1 MTSRKERKPASGKG
15 QAGKGDSGADPK
27 GDTPVRGPGATGRE
41 VSPLRRD
48 TPREVRAIDSA
59 WEEGSPLPAPVR
71 PRRPSGSHAAVPE
84 TPRLPASRRHTLR
97 DLPAVGGGEAKPGS
111 EPGRAEATREPPGLV
126 ASAEAVT
133 RGALARVRGLETLEP
148 AYDAWLEV
156 RRAYGAAR
164 ARFQEER
171 ERLEQQGS
179 FLVGAVRAASQ
190 ERAASGEPVAAAE
203 PALTSVDAPMRDFLR
218 QAEEKLARAR
228 EVLAKDEAES
238 EARYQAAFEEIR
250 ATVKDRVRRYLAG
263 SPPRLRLLLRK
274 VGATR
279 AILHVERV
287 GGDAPVLLLY
297 LFTGRIPTRHGF
309 LFDDSTEDVALP
321 PAPLY
326 PEEGV
331 APGEVRPEASVLV
344 ARVRVPGEVLPVK
357 GFLPVFV
364 PRPEGGD
371 DFFRLLQRGPVMEVE
386 VAEGPGFRGVL
397 TREESER
404 FAGHLLRLKLEG
416 RLELEV
422 EAG

>member
-1 MTSRKERKPASGKG
+1 M
-15 QAGKGDSGADPK
+15 
-27 GDTPVRGPGATGRE
+27 
-41 VSPLRRD
+41 
-48 TPREVRAIDSA
+48 
-59 WEEGSPLPAPVR
+59 
-71 PRRPSGSHAAVPE
+71 
-84 TPRLPASRRHTLR
+84 
-97 DLPAVGGGEAKPGS
+97 
-111 EPGRAEATREPPGLV
+111 
-126 ASAEAVT
+126 SAEAVT
-133 RGALARVRGLETLEP
+133 RGALARVRSLETLEP
-148 AYDAWLEV
+148 AYDAWLEL
-156 RRAYGAAR
+156 RRAYGAAQ

-190 ERAASGEPVAAAE
+190 ERAASVDAAPAAE
-203 PALTSVDAPMRDFLR
+203 PALAPVDGPMRDFLR
-218 QAEEKLARAR
+218 QAEEKLTRAR
-228 EVLAKDEAES
+228 EALAQDEAES

-279 AILHVERV
+279 SILHVERV

-297 LFTGRIPTRHGF
+297 LFAGRIPSRHGF
-309 LFDDSTEDVALP
+309 LFDDSTEDVALA

-331 APGEVRPEASVLV
+331 APGEVRPEAPALV
-344 ARVRVPGEVLPVK
+344 ARVRAPGEVLPVK

-364 PRPEGGD
+364 PRPEGGE

>member
-1 MTSRKERKPASGKG
+1 MTSRKERKPAGGK
-15 QAGKGDSGADPK
+15 
-27 GDTPVRGPGATGRE
+27 
-41 VSPLRRD
+41 LRRVS
-48 TPREVRAIDSA
+48 TRE
-59 WEEGSPLPAPVR
+59 EEA
-71 PRRPSGSHAAVPE
+71 
-84 TPRLPASRRHTLR
+84 
-97 DLPAVGGGEAKPGS
+97 
-111 EPGRAEATREPPGLV
+111 REPPRPD
-126 ASAEAVT
+126 ASGEAVT

-148 AYDAWLEV
+148 AYEAWLES
-156 RRAYGAAR
+156 RLAHGAAR
-164 ARFQEER
+164 LRFQQER

-190 ERAASGEPVAAAE
+190 ERAGSAPAAE
-203 PALTSVDAPMRDFLR
+203 SALASADEPMRDFLR
-218 QAEEKLARAR
+218 EAEEKLARAR
-228 EVLAKDEAES
+228 EMLAKDEADS
-238 EARYQAAFEEIR
+238 EERYQAAFEEIR
-250 ATVKDRVRRYLAG
+250 STVQDRVRRYLAS

-287 GGDAPVLLLY
+287 SGDAPVLLLY
-297 LFTGRIPTRHGF
+297 LFAGRIPSRYGF
-309 LFDDSTEDVALP
+309 LFDDSTEDVSLP

-331 APGEVRPEASVLV
+331 APGEVRPEASALV
-344 ARVRVPGEVLPVK
+344 ARVRAPGEVLPVK

-364 PRPEGGD
+364 PRLEGGE

-386 VAEGPGFRGVL
+386 VAEGPGFRSVL

>member
-1 MTSRKERKPASGKG
+1 MA
-15 QAGKGDSGADPK
+15 
-27 GDTPVRGPGATGRE
+27 
-41 VSPLRRD
+41 
-48 TPREVRAIDSA
+48 AIDGA

-71 PRRPSGSHAAVPE
+71 PRRPAAQEPGHVSSQRRD
-84 TPRLPASRRHTLR
+84 TPR
-97 DLPAVGGGEAKPGS
+97 DLPAVGGVGEVPVARAGSVPGA
-111 EPGRAEATREPPGLV
+111 PG

-133 RGALARVRGLETLEP
+133 RGALARVRDLETLEP
-148 AYDAWLEV
+148 AYEAWLEL
-156 RRAYGAAR
+156 RQAYAAAR

-171 ERLEQQGS
+171 ERLDQQGS

-190 ERAASGEPVAAAE
+190 ERAASVEPSPAVE

-228 EVLAKDEAES
+228 EALAEEEAES
-238 EARYQAAFEEIR
+238 EARFQAAFEEIR
-250 ATVKDRVRRYLAG
+250 STVKDRVRRYLAG

-287 GGDAPVLLLY
+287 GGDAPLLLLY
-297 LFTGRIPTRHGF
+297 LFAGRIPSRHGF

-331 APGEVRPEASVLV
+331 VPAEVRPEAPALV
-344 ARVRVPGEVLPVK
+344 ARVRAPGEVLPVK
-357 GFLPVFV
+357 GFLPIFV
-364 PRPEGGD
+364 PRPEGGE

-416 RLELEV
+416 KLELEV

>member
-1 MTSRKERKPASGKG
+1 VGGVAEKPVER
-15 QAGKGDSGADPK
+15 
-27 GDTPVRGPGATGRE
+27 TG
-41 VSPLRRD
+41 S
-48 TPREVRAIDSA
+48 
-59 WEEGSPLPAPVR
+59 
-71 PRRPSGSHAAVPE
+71 VPE
-84 TPRLPASRRHTLR
+84 GA
-97 DLPAVGGGEAKPGS
+97 
-111 EPGRAEATREPPGLV
+111 V

-148 AYDAWLEV
+148 AYDAWLELRV
-156 RRAYGAAR
+156 AYAAAR
-164 ARFQEER
+164 VRFQEER

-179 FLVGAVRAASQ
+179 FLVGAVRAANQ
-190 ERAASGEPVAAAE
+190 ERAASVEPAPAAE

-228 EVLAKDEAES
+228 EVLAKDEADS

-250 ATVKDRVRRYLAG
+250 STVKDRVRRYLAG

-274 VGATR
+274 VGSTR

-297 LFTGRIPTRHGF
+297 LFAGRIPSRYGF
-309 LFDDSTEDVALP
+309 LFDDSTEDVSLP

-326 PEEGV
+326 PDEGV
-331 APGEVRPEASVLV
+331 VLGEVRPEAPALV
-344 ARVRVPGEVLPVK
+344 ARVRAPGDVLPVK

-364 PRPEGGD
+364 PRPEGGED
-371 DFFRLLQRGPVMEVE
+371 CFRLLQRGPVMEVE

>member
-1 MTSRKERKPASGKG
+1 MTSRKERKPSGG
-15 QAGKGDSGADPK
+15 RGRAGKGPARGGGASKREDS
-27 GDTPVRGPGATGRE
+27 
-41 VSPLRRD
+41 SRRD
-48 TPREVRAIDSA
+48 TPQELPAIDEA
-59 WEEGSPLPAPVR
+59 WVEESPLPAPVR
-71 PRRPSGSHAAVPE
+71 SHRPGRP
-84 TPRLPASRRHTLR
+84 TPRAM
-97 DLPAVGGGEAKPGS
+97 PAVGAGEEKTLARTDTVPAR
-111 EPGRAEATREPPGLV
+111 PEAPREPLPPGV
-126 ASAEAVT
+126 AAESVI

-148 AYDAWLEV
+148 AYDAWLEL
-156 RRAYGAAR
+156 RLAYGAAR
-164 ARFQEER
+164 LRFQEEH

-190 ERAASGEPVAAAE
+190 ERAASAGTAPAE
-203 PALTSVDAPMRDFLR
+203 ESALGPADAPMRDFLR

-228 EVLAKDEAES
+228 EALAKDEAES
-238 EARYQAAFEEIR
+238 EARYRAAFEELR
-250 ATVKDRVRRYLAG
+250 ATIRDRVRRYLAA

-279 AILHVERV
+279 AVLHVERV
-287 GGDAPVLLLY
+287 SGDAPLLLLY
-297 LFTGRIPTRHGF
+297 LFAERIPSRYGF

-331 APGEVRPEASVLV
+331 APGEVRPEAPALV
-344 ARVRVPGEVLPVK
+344 ARVRMPGEVLPVK

-364 PRPEGGD
+364 PRPEGGE

-386 VAEGPGFRGVL
+386 VAEGPGFRGIL

>member
-15 QAGKGDSGADPK
+15 RAGKAPARGGGAPK
-27 GDTPVRGPGATGRE
+27 RQE
-41 VSPLRRD
+41 SPRRRD
-48 TPREVRAIDSA
+48 TPRELPAIDEA
-59 WEEGSPLPAPVR
+59 WVEESPLPAPVR
-71 PRRPSGSHAAVPE
+71 SHRPAARIPE
-84 TPRLPASRRHTLR
+84 GRLASLRRHTPEAM
-97 DLPAVGGGEAKPGS
+97 PAVGAKEEKPLARPGTVSEARP
-111 EPGRAEATREPPGLV
+111 EAPREPPPPG
-126 ASAEAVT
+126 ASAESVI
-133 RGALARVRGLETLEP
+133 RGALARVRSLETLEP
-148 AYDAWLEV
+148 AYDAWLEL
-156 RRAYGAAR
+156 RLAHGAAR
-164 ARFQEER
+164 LRFQEEH

-190 ERAASGEPVAAAE
+190 ERASAGAAPAAE
-203 PALTSVDAPMRDFLR
+203 STLAPADAPMRDFLR

-228 EVLAKDEAES
+228 EVLAKEEAES
-238 EARYQAAFEEIR
+238 ESRFRAAFEELR
-250 ATVKDRVRRYLAG
+250 TTLRDRVRRYLAA
-263 SPPRLRLLLRK
+263 SPPSLRLLLRK

-279 AILHVERV
+279 AVLHVERV
-287 GGDAPVLLLY
+287 SGDAPLLLLY
-297 LFTGRIPTRHGF
+297 LFAERIPSRHGF
-309 LFDDSTEDVALP
+309 LFDDSTEDVSLP

-331 APGEVRPEASVLV
+331 APGEVRPEAQALV
-344 ARVRVPGEVLPVK
+344 ERVRLPGEVLPLK

-364 PRPEGGD
+364 PRPGGGE

-386 VAEGPGFRGVL
+386 VAEGPGFRGIL

>member
-1 MTSRKERKPASGKG
+1 M
-15 QAGKGDSGADPK
+15 
-27 GDTPVRGPGATGRE
+27 
-41 VSPLRRD
+41 
-48 TPREVRAIDSA
+48 
-59 WEEGSPLPAPVR
+59 
-71 PRRPSGSHAAVPE
+71 
-84 TPRLPASRRHTLR
+84 
-97 DLPAVGGGEAKPGS
+97 
-111 EPGRAEATREPPGLV
+111 
-126 ASAEAVT
+126 T
-133 RGALARVRGLETLEP
+133 RGVLVRVRSLETLES
-148 AYDAWLEV
+148 AYEAWVEL
-156 RRAYGAAR
+156 RLAHGSAR
-164 ARFQEER
+164 LRFQEEH

-190 ERAASGEPVAAAE
+190 ERAASAGTAPAAE
-203 PALTSVDAPMRDFLR
+203 SALASADGPMRDFLR

-228 EVLAKDEAES
+228 EALAKDESES
-238 EARYQAAFEEIR
+238 EAHYRAAFEEIR
-250 ATVKDRVRRYLAG
+250 TTLQDRARRYLAA

-279 AILHVERV
+279 AVLHVERV
-287 GGDAPVLLLY
+287 SGDVPVLLLY
-297 LFTGRIPTRHGF
+297 LFAGRIPSRYGF
-309 LFDDSTEDVALP
+309 LFDDTTEDVSLP

-331 APGEVRPEASVLV
+331 APGEVRPEAPALV
-344 ARVRVPGEVLPVK
+344 ARVRAPGEVLPVK

-364 PRPEGGD
+364 PRPEGGE

-386 VAEGPGFRGVL
+386 VAEGPDFRGIL

>member
-15 QAGKGDSGADPK
+15 RVGKGASGADPK
-27 GDTPVRGPGATGRE
+27 GSAPARGRAVPTRE
-41 VSPLRRD
+41 DSPLRRV
-48 TPREVRAIDSA
+48 TPMEVPAVDEA
-59 WEEGSPLPAPVR
+59 WDEGSPLPAPVR
-71 PRRPSGSHAAVPE
+71 PRRPGREVAHEDSSTGTPAWRVP
-84 TPRLPASRRHTLR
+84 SRRRDTPH
-97 DLPAVGGGEAKPGS
+97 DLPAVGGGAERTGPP
-111 EPGRAEATREPPGLV
+111 PGRAPEGPV

-133 RGALARVRGLETLEP
+133 RGALARVRSLETLEP
-148 AYDAWLEV
+148 AYDAWHEL
-156 RRAYGAAR
+156 RRAYAAAR
-164 ARFQEER
+164 SRFQEEL

-190 ERAASGEPVAAAE
+190 ERAASAE
-203 PALTSVDAPMRDFLR
+203 PAPTVEPALAPVDAPMREFLR
-218 QAEEKLARAR
+218 QAEEKLTRAR
-228 EVLAKDEAES
+228 EALAKDEAES
-238 EARYQAAFEEIR
+238 EARYQEAFEEIR
-250 ATVKDRVRRYLAG
+250 ATVQDRVRRYLAG

-279 AILHVERV
+279 VILHVERV
-287 GGDAPVLLLY
+287 SGDAPLLLLY
-297 LFTGRIPTRHGF
+297 LFAGRIPSRHGF

-331 APGEVRPEASVLV
+331 VPAEVRPEAPALV
-344 ARVRVPGEVLPVK
+344 ARVRAPGEVLPVK

-364 PRPEGGD
+364 PRPEGGE

-386 VAEGPGFRGVL
+386 VAEGLGFRGVL

-416 RLELEV
+416 KLELEV

>member
-1 MTSRKERKPASGKG
+1 MTSRKERKPAGGKG
-15 QAGKGDSGADPK
+15 RAGKRASEVEPKADAPARGADVP
-27 GDTPVRGPGATGRE
+27 RRE
-41 VSPLRRD
+41 DSPLRRV
-48 TPREVRAIDSA
+48 TPREMPAVDGS
-59 WEEGSPLPAPVR
+59 WEDGSPLPAPVR
-71 PRRPSGSHAAVPE
+71 TRRQGQEVTREAPTGTPAWRVPAPRRD
-84 TPRLPASRRHTLR
+84 TPR
-97 DLPAVGGGEAKPGS
+97 DLPAVGGVGET
-111 EPGRAEATREPPGLV
+111 AEARTGPAPEGPG
-126 ASAEAVT
+126 ASAEAAT

-148 AYDAWLEV
+148 AYDAWLEL
-156 RRAYGAAR
+156 RRAYAASH

-190 ERAASGEPVAAAE
+190 ERAASAEPAPAAE
-203 PALTSVDAPMRDFLR
+203 PALAPVDAPMRDFLR
-218 QAEEKLARAR
+218 QAEEKLTRAR
-228 EVLAKDEAES
+228 ETLAKDEAES

-250 ATVKDRVRRYLAG
+250 STLRDRVRRYLAG

-279 AILHVERV
+279 AILHLERV
-287 GGDAPVLLLY
+287 SGDAPVLLLY
-297 LFTGRIPTRHGF
+297 LFAGRIPSRHGF
-309 LFDDSTEDVALP
+309 LFDDSTEDVSLS
-321 PAPLY
+321 PAPFY

-331 APGEVRPEASVLV
+331 VPGEVRPEAPALV
-344 ARVRVPGEVLPVK
+344 ARVLAPGEVLPVK

-364 PRPEGGD
+364 PRPEGGE

-416 RLELEV
+416 KLELEV

>member
-1 MTSRKERKPASGKG
+1 MTSRKGRKPASGKG
-15 QAGKGDSGADPK
+15 RVGKGASGKDPK
-27 GDTPVRGPGATGRE
+27 VEASVRGRDVVRRE
-41 VSPLRRD
+41 DSPLRRA
-48 TPREVRAIDSA
+48 TPRELPAIDGA
-59 WEEGSPLPAPVR
+59 WDEGSPLPAPVR
-71 PRRPSGSHAAVPE
+71 PRRPAIQEPSPGRVSSPRRDTPRDMPAVDGVPE
-84 TPRLPASRRHTLR
+84 APVP
-97 DLPAVGGGEAKPGS
+97 
-111 EPGRAEATREPPGLV
+111 
-126 ASAEAVT
+126 SAESVT
-133 RGALARVRGLETLEP
+133 RGVLARVRGMETLEP
-148 AYDAWLEV
+148 AYEAWLEL
-156 RRAYGAAR
+156 RLAYGAAR
-164 ARFQEER
+164 SRFQGER
-171 ERLEQQGS
+171 ERLDQQGS

-190 ERAASGEPVAAAE
+190 ERAASAE
-203 PALTSVDAPMRDFLR
+203 PAPAAESALTSADAPMRDFLR
-218 QAEEKLARAR
+218 QAEEKLTRAR
-228 EVLAKDEAES
+228 EALAEEEAES
-238 EARYQAAFEEIR
+238 EARFQAAFEEIR
-250 ATVKDRVRRYLAG
+250 STVKDRVRRYLAG

-287 GGDAPVLLLY
+287 GGDAPVLLMY
-297 LFTGRIPTRHGF
+297 LFSGRIPSRHGF

-331 APGEVRPEASVLV
+331 VPEEVRPEAPALV
-344 ARVRVPGEVLPVK
+344 ARVRAPGEVLPVK

-364 PRPEGGD
+364 PRPEGGE

-386 VAEGPGFRGVL
+386 VSEGPGFRGVL